1 MKKGTLFIL
10 LLLLG
15 AMNTTLLAQT
25 HTQTVRGTILD
36 SETKMPL
43 IGASIALLDMTEITG
58 TTTDVNGKFKLENIE
73 VGRISLQVTYLG
85 YEERVLSNIVV
96 ISGKETVLTIELIE
110 KAFETDVVVVSA
122 AAQGKA
128 DAINEMAVVSTR
140 QFTIEESRR
149 YAGAR
154 DDVSRM
160 AANYAGVSGANDSRN
175 DIIIRGNSPLGLLW
189 RMEGMDI
196 PNPNHFGGFGSS
208 GGPVSILNNNVLSNS
223 DFYTGAFPAEYGNAL
238 SGVFDLK
245 MRNGNNEQY
254 EFMGQIGFNGVEAGA
269 EGPINREKGSSF
281 LANYRFSTLGLFDL
295 VGISFG
301 YVGIPQYQDV
311 AFKVNLPNTKAGNF
325 VLYGVGGISSISMLD
340 SEREEG
346 ESNITGEKQDLMNG
360 TRMGTIGLSHR
371 YLINNQSYTNFT
383 LTANYQSE
391 KTTIDDLD
399 SLGKNPNLFYDS
411 DFIQQKVSA
420 RFVYNNKTSARHTFR
435 TGVTANYYI
444 NDFIDSVRIND
455 ITNDFATVRNFDG
468 NAYLLQAFVQSKFK
482 LTEKLT
488 MVGGLYSQYFLLN
501 NSSSVEPRLAF
512 QYQVNEIN
520 SLSLAYGRH
529 SQLQPFGVY
538 FDESNSAQ
546 VRSNENLGF
555 TYSNHFVLGYDRSL
569 GKNFRLKSEAYYQQI
584 TNAPV
589 RSTVSTFSLL
599 NYGADYGNP
608 SVDSLVNE
616 GEGRN
621 YGLEITL
628 EKFFSDKYYFLVTT
642 SLFESKYKASDN
654 VWRNTVFNTNYV
666 VNALFGMEFPIGKN
680 NILSLDLKTAFAG
693 GRRYTPINEAASIAT
708 GETVYVE
715 SETFEARFEPYIKPD
730 IKVSFRNNNAKYSQ
744 IWAVSIENV
753 INRDNIFRQ
762 YFNGTEIRTEY
773 QLGLFPVFQY
783 RIEF

>member
-1 MKKGTLFIL
+1 
-10 LLLLG
+10 
-15 AMNTTLLAQT
+15 MNTVKLFMAMIFLMSFTTIQAQK
-25 HTQTVRGTILD
+25 HTQTVRGIILD

-43 IGASIALLDMTEITG
+43 IGANVLLLDVQETVG
-58 TTTDVNGKFKLENIE
+58 ATTDIDGKFKLENVE

-85 YEERVLSNIVV
+85 YDDRMLSNIVV

-110 KAFETDVVVVSA
+110 KAFETDEVVVTASK
-122 AAQGKA
+122 QGKA
-128 DAINEMAVVSTR
+128 EAINEMAIVSAR

-281 LANYRFSTLGLFDL
+281 LANYRYSTLGLFDL

-301 YVGIPQYQDV
+301 YVGIPQYQDL

-325 VLYGVGGISSISMLD
+325 VVYGVGGTSSIAMLD
-340 SEREEG
+340 SEREDG
-346 ESNITGEKQDLMNG
+346 ELNITGNDNQDLINA
-360 TRMGTIGLSHR
+360 TTMGTFGISHR
-371 YLINNQSYTNFT
+371 YLINNHSYTN
-383 LTANYQSE
+383 LTIAANYQQE
-391 KTTIDDLD
+391 ATTIDDLD
-399 SLGKNPNLFYDS
+399 SSSNNPNRFYDAN
-411 DFIQQKVSA
+411 FIQKRLSA
-420 RFVYNNKTSARHTFR
+420 RFVYSNKISARHTFR
-435 TGVTANYYI
+435 TGATANYYI
-444 NDFIDSVRIND
+444 NDFSDSARIND
-455 ITNDFATVRNFDG
+455 ITNEFQTIRSFAG
-468 NAYLLQAFVQSKFK
+468 NSYLLQAFAQSKYK
-482 LTEKLT
+482 LTERLT
-488 MVGGLYSQYFLLN
+488 MVGGVYGQYFLLN
-501 NSSSVEPRLAF
+501 NTSSVEPRLAF
-512 QYQVNEIN
+512 QFKADDRNA
-520 SLSLAYGRH
+520 LSLAFGRH
-529 SQLQPFGVY
+529 SQLQSFGVY
-538 FDESNSAQ
+538 FDESNADGT
-546 VRSNENLGF
+546 RSNEDLDF
-555 TYSNHFVLGYDRSL
+555 TFSNHFVFGYDRNL
-569 GKNFRLKSEAYYQQI
+569 GQNFRFKSEAYYQHI

-589 RSTVSTFSLL
+589 RIESSTFSLL
-599 NYGADYGNP
+599 NYGADFGNP
-608 SVDSLVNE
+608 SVDSLVND
-616 GEGRN
+616 GLGRN
-621 YGLEITL
+621 YGIELTL
-628 EKFFSDKYYFLVTT
+628 EKFFSDNYYFLVTT
-642 SLFESKYKASDN
+642 SLFESKYQGSDN

-666 VNALFGMEFPIGKN
+666 VNALFGMEFPIGNN
-680 NILSLDLKTAFAG
+680 NILSFDLKTAFAG
-693 GRRYTPINEAASIAT
+693 GRRFTPIDEAASIAS
-708 GETVYVE
+708 GETVFVE
-715 SETFEARFEPYIKPD
+715 DKTFEEQFKPYIKPD

-744 IWAVSIENV
+744 IWSVSIENV

-762 YFNGTEIRTEY
+762 YFAGSELRTEY